1 MCIVPGIE
9 EGKEDINMPKSTIHL
24 TGYFDRNFGDDMM
37 MKLVVCS
44 LPEITFLVGE
54 TADTPLLSEPNVEQ
68 AAYKV
73 CRGYPRL
80 VVTGS
85 GFMINTKAAFKTE
98 LLWFLKGHHPG
109 DYCLGCNMEPLNSPI
124 KRFLIR
130 QKLSKFKLITCRDQT
145 SYRWLRSNTRA
156 PEIHCLPDILFS
168 LPEEWLPQPKDPQTL
183 GVVLMH
189 RAGDD
194 ANCAYYHAMA
204 EAADEWVRKTGK
216 GVLLMAFD
224 TGKEDDLFACRAV
237 QALMQ
242 CPNQTEIVAHTD
254 GTEILAA
261 FARCEKI
268 IGARFHSMVLA
279 LRMGIPFFPVIYR
292 EKMRNLI
299 CDLNYPVSG
308 CDISRIDHLALSAFL
323 DEKHTAFLLQK
334 DHYLAANKHVMLL
347 KAAINEDR
355 REI

>member
-1 MCIVPGIE
+1 MQGSC
-9 EGKEDINMPKSTIHL
+9 IHL

-37 MKLVVCS
+37 MKLVVRS
-44 LPEITFLVGE
+44 LPEITFLVNE
-54 TADTPLLSEPNVEQ
+54 TADTPLLSEPNVMQKPYAEC
-68 AAYKV
+68 
-73 CRGYPRL
+73 CRFPKL

-85 GFMINTKAAFKTE
+85 GFMINSKAAFKTE
-98 LLWFLKGHHPG
+98 LLGFLKGHHPG
-109 DYCLGCNMEPLNSPI
+109 DYCLGCNMEPLDNSV

-130 QKLSKFKLITCRDQT
+130 KKLNKFRLITCRDQE
-145 SYRWLRSNTRA
+145 SYRWLCRNTNKPA
-156 PEIHCLPDILFS
+156 IHCLPDILFS
-168 LPEEWLPQPKDPQTL
+168 LPEDWLPRVDNPEML
-183 GVVLMH
+183 GISLMH
-189 RAGDD
+189 RSNDGED
-194 ANCAYYHAMA
+194 CSYYRAMA
-204 EAADEWVRKTGK
+204 EAADAWIRKTGK
-216 GVLLMAFD
+216 GVLLIAFD

-237 QALMQ
+237 RAFMQ
-242 CPNQTEIVAHTD
+242 FPDQTEFVAHTD

-308 CDISRIDHLALSAFL
+308 CDIRRIDHLALSTFL
-323 DEKHTAFLLQK
+323 DEKNTELFLQK
-334 DHYLAANKHVMLL
+334 DHYCAENKHVILL